1 MCGIIGI
8 VSSDSTANVAS
19 ELFDGSLYLQHRGQ
33 DAAGIVT
40 CGRGGRL
47 YQCKGNGMARDVFTQ
62 ERMLKLVG
70 NMGIAHLR
78 YPTAGSSS
86 NSEAQ
91 PFYVNAPYGICL
103 SHNGNLTNGEEL
115 KKYMDEVVHRHI
127 NTDSDSELLLNL
139 FAAELATYDKSR
151 VNENDIFKALEGVF
165 NKVRG
170 AYACIAMLS
179 GYGIIGFRDPHGIRP
194 LLIGERLKEDGQK
207 DYMLASES
215 VVLKAHGYQVYRDI
229 LPGEAV
235 IINKNDMTPVFKQV
249 VPMKSYTP
257 DIFEYVYFARPDSVL
272 DGISVYRSRLLMGE
286 KLANNITNYYKSQ
299 NQDVLNEIDVV
310 IPVPDTS
317 RHSALQ
323 CAITLNLP
331 YREGFIKNRYVGR
344 TFIMPD
350 QKQRQSSVRRKLN
363 AMASEFYGKSVL
375 LVDDSIVRG
384 TTSQEIVNM
393 AREAG
398 AKKVYFASCSPVIR
412 YNHIYGIDLADNKQL
427 VGYNRTENEISSK
440 IGADRVFYQ
449 KLEDLIDCC
458 QRDESLK
465 DHERELALSPV
476 VSRNDSIKSF
486 IARSDNIPDIS
497 GFEAGV
503 FTGKYVTGDES
514 LYMQRAEQ
522 ARALNELR
530 ANSAKN
536 GIDIVDVKAPSEIN
550 IFNSG
555 EY

>member
-1 MCGIIGI
+1 MCGILGI
-8 VSSDSTANVAS
+8 ISSDSNSNVSS
-19 ELFDGSLYLQHRGQ
+19 ELFDGLLYLQHRGQ

-40 CGRGGRL
+40 CGKGGRL

-62 ERMLKLVG
+62 DRMLKLVG
-70 NMGIAHLR
+70 NMGIAHVR

-91 PFYVNAPYGICL
+91 PFYVNSPYGICL
-103 SHNGNLTNGEEL
+103 SHNGNLVNGEEL

-151 VNENDIFKALEGVF
+151 VNENDIFKALNGLF
-165 NKVRG
+165 NKIRG
-170 AYACIAMLS
+170 GYACTAMLS
-179 GYGIIGFRDPHGIRP
+179 GYGIIGFRDPNGIRP
-194 LLIGERLKEDGQK
+194 LLIGERLKDNNQR

-215 VVLKAHGYQVYRDI
+215 VVLKTHGYQVYRDI

-235 IINKNDMTPVFKQV
+235 IISKNNLKPIFKQI
-249 VPMKSYTP
+249 VPIKSYTP

-286 KLANNITNYYKSQ
+286 KLAKNIINYYNLK
-299 NQDVLNEIDVV
+299 NKNVLNEIDVV

-350 QKQRQSSVRRKLN
+350 QNQRQSSVRRKLN

-384 TTSQEIVNM
+384 TTSKEIVNM

-412 YNHIYGIDLADNKQL
+412 FNHIYGIDLADNKQL
-427 VGYNRTENEISSK
+427 VGFNRSINEISNK
-440 IGADRVFYQ
+440 IGADHVFYQ
-449 KLEDLIDCC
+449 NLQDLIDCC
-458 QRDESLK
+458 QRDDLIK
-465 DHERELALSPV
+465 DRELELALTPV
-476 VSRNDSIKSF
+476 VSRDDTIKSL
-486 IARSDNIPDIS
+486 IQRDDEIPKIT

-503 FTGKYVTGDES
+503 FTGKYVTGDETN
-514 LYMQRAEQ
+514 YMQRAEE
-522 ARALNELR
+522 ARAANAR
-530 ANSAKN
+530 AKL
-536 GIDIVDVKAPSEIN
+536 GINNDLIDVKAPSEIN

-555 EY
+555 DY

>member
-1 MCGIIGI
+1 MCGILGI
-8 VSSDSTANVAS
+8 ISSESTNNVAS
-19 ELFDGSLYLQHRGQ
+19 ELFDGCLYLQHRGQ

-40 CGRGGRL
+40 SGKGGRL
-47 YQCKGNGMARDVFTQ
+47 YQCKGNGMARDVFTK
-62 ERMLKLVG
+62 ERMCKLVG
-70 NMGIAHLR
+70 NMGIGHLR
-78 YPTAGSSS
+78 YPTAGSSAT
-86 NSEAQ
+86 SEAQ
-91 PFYVNAPYGICL
+91 PFYVNAPYGISLC
-103 SHNGNLTNGEEL
+103 HNGNLVNGSEL

-151 VNENDIFKALEGVF
+151 VNENDIFKALEGVY
-165 NKVRG
+165 NKIRG
-170 AYACIAMLS
+170 GYACVAMLA
-179 GYGIIGFRDPHGIRP
+179 GYGIIGFRDPNGIRP
-194 LLIGERLKEDGQK
+194 LLIGERLKEDGGK

-235 IINKNDMTPVFKQV
+235 IIPKKHKLRPVFKQV
-249 VPMKSYTP
+249 VPMRSYTP

-272 DGISVYRSRLLMGE
+272 DGISVYRSRLKMGE
-286 KLANNITNYYKSQ
+286 KLAANITKFYESQ
-299 NQDVLNEIDVV
+299 GKKVLDEIDVV

-317 RHSALQ
+317 RHSALE
-323 CAITLNLP
+323 CAIFLKVP

-384 TTSQEIVNM
+384 TTSKEIVNM

-398 AKKVYFASCSPVIR
+398 ARKVYFASCAPAIR
-412 YNHIYGIDLADNKQL
+412 YNHVYGIDLADNRQL
-427 VGYNRTENEISSK
+427 VGFERSEDEISK
-440 IGADRVFYQ
+440 VIGADRVFYQ
-449 KLEDLIDCC
+449 SLKDLEECC
-458 QRDESLK
+458 QRDEQIK
-465 DHERELALSPV
+465 HNEIELALTPV
-476 VSRNDSIKSF
+476 VSRDDSIQSSIMLNEQVPK
-486 IARSDNIPDIS
+486 ID

-514 LYMQRAEQ
+514 KYLKEAEY
-522 ARALNELR
+522 ARALNEQ
-530 ANSAKN
+530 AKT
-536 GIDIVDVKAPSEIN
+536 GSSIDMMKAPSEIN
-550 IFNSG
+550 IHNDG
-555 EY
+555 DY